1 LRTSDRTRVLRPV
14 VAVLALFAAVR
25 AEARLVLPAPPELGV
40 FAAET
45 YDEDGRRRIGT
56 ATLALEERGGGRVQ
70 ARVETAVRGGGRMWA
85 TADLERAPGGLRL
98 LNEESQSFEPDGT
111 PFPLLQIDHVTR
123 VATCTPPP
131 GSADRF
137 RRIDLPEEEQIVNV
151 PMNLLF
157 LPLVF
162 GRTDELAF
170 QIFIC
175 GRGGRVIDFV
185 ARARNLDAADGR
197 NVVEV
202 RYQPDF
208 GSFSWLASPL
218 APNLTFWF
226 EREGGRYLAHRMLLY
241 PGGPEVVVAREGV
254 TPEAIFER

>member
-1 LRTSDRTRVLRPV
+1 
-14 VAVLALFAAVR
+14 
-25 AEARLVLPAPPELGV
+25 
-40 FAAET
+40 
-45 YDEDGRRRIGT
+45 
-56 ATLALEERGGGRVQ
+56 
-70 ARVETAVRGGGRMWA
+70 MWA
-85 TADLERAPGGLRL
+85 SAELERAPGGLRIL
-98 LNEESQSFEPDGT
+98 HEESQSFEPDGT
-111 PFPLLQIDHVTR
+111 PFPLLHIDHVTR

-151 PMNLLF
+151 PLNLLF
-157 LPLVF
+157 LPLVL
-162 GRTDELAF
+162 GRTDEVAF

-185 ARARNLDAADGR
+185 ARGRNLGAADGPD
-197 NVVEV
+197 VVEV

-226 EREGGRYLAHRMLLY
+226 ERRDGRYLAHRMLLY
-241 PGGPEVVVAREGV
+241 PGGPEVVVARKGV
-254 TPEAIFER
+254 TPEAIFDR